1 MTNAL
6 PITMKSRAL
15 AIGLACLASL
25 VSLGAGAQGVR
36 TPGAAG
42 VGVGRKPPPAAPAP
56 QVPAASVSLAPRQ
69 ADFIVA
75 VVNSEPV
82 TNHEVRQRL
91 ARLQRQVASQGGTQ
105 PPQELLARE
114 ALEQIILERAQ
125 LQLAREAGITV
136 DDLAVNQAEQSVA
149 RQNEVSVPEMHR
161 RLAADG
167 ISQEQFRLELR
178 RQLTQQ
184 RLREREVDA
193 RVRVSDHEIDQSLR
207 EQGVADQAQV
217 DLNLGHILVA
227 VPEGATPA
235 QVAERQ
241 ARAQAAADKARAGG
255 DFAALVR
262 EFSDAADAGAGGLM
276 GLRPADRYPELFVQ
290 ATQAVPVGGI
300 AGPVRSGAGFHVLKV
315 VDKTR
320 SGMPTTVMQSHARH
334 ILLRTS
340 AQLSETAAAERL
352 AEYRRRVQTGKA
364 DFAELAKEHSQDG
377 SAKQGGD
384 LGWSNPGSYVPEF
397 EEVMNGLK
405 PGEISAPLVSRFG
418 VHLIQLIERR
428 ETKLNP
434 REQREIVRQ
443 VVRQKKIEEAYA
455 VWAQELRGRAY
466 VEYRDPPQ

>member
-1 MTNAL
+1 M
-6 PITMKSRAL
+6 ISR
-15 AIGLACLASL
+15 S
-25 VSLGAGAQGVR
+25 S
-36 TPGAAG
+36 
-42 VGVGRKPPPAAPAP
+42 
-56 QVPAASVSLAPRQ
+56 
-69 ADFIVA
+69 
-75 VVNSEPV
+75 
-82 TNHEVRQRL
+82 
-91 ARLQRQVASQGGTQ
+91 
-105 PPQELLARE
+105 
-114 ALEQIILERAQ
+114 
-125 LQLAREAGITV
+125 
-136 DDLAVNQAEQSVA
+136 
-149 RQNEVSVPEMHR
+149 

-167 ISQEQFRLELR
+167 IGREQFRQELR

-193 RVRVSDHEIDQSLR
+193 RVRVSDHEIDQYLR
-207 EQGVADQAQV
+207 EQGTGADQAQV

-227 VPEGATPA
+227 VPEGASPA

-255 DFAALVR
+255 DFAALAR

-290 ATQAVPVGGI
+290 ATQAVPVGGV

-320 SGMPTTVMQSHARH
+320 SGMPATVVQSHARH
-334 ILLRTS
+334 ILLRTG

-352 AEYRRRVQTGKA
+352 AEYRRRVQAGQA
-364 DFAELAKEHSQDG
+364 DFADLAKEHSQDG

-397 EEVMNGLK
+397 EEAMNALK
-405 PGEISAPLVSRFG
+405 PGEISTPLVSRFG
-418 VHLIQLIERR
+418 VHLIQLLERR
-428 ETKLNP
+428 ETRLNP
-434 REQREIVRQ
+434 REQREMVRQ
-443 VVRQKKIEEAYA
+443 MVRQKKIEDAYA